1 MGGMQL
7 ERIFE
12 IGYLVRTMQI
22 GPGMIQ
28 QVQAQVRFQKSAR
41 LFETSTIVYIGGAI
55 ESVQIL
61 NL

>member
-28 QVQAQVRFQKSAR
+28 QVQAQVRFQKNAP
-41 LFETSTIVYIGGAI
+41 
-55 ESVQIL
+55 
-61 NL
+61 